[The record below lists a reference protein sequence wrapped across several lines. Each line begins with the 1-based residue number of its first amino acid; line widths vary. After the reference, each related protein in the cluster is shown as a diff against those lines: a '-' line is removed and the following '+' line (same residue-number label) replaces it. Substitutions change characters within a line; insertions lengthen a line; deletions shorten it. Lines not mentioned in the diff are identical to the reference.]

1 MRRLSAEEQED
12 WARLA
17 QSVRPI
23 HPRTAPR
30 LSPLVIS
37 NKPAQS
43 QPAPPK
49 IMAPKVKGRVPLDRA
64 PVPAPKS
71 PAPVIANTLDGSWDR
86 RLGTGRAIPDQVI
99 DLHGHS
105 LDSAWSYLDHGL
117 ERAIRHHART
127 VLLITGKSRNAE
139 RVGNERRGIIR
150 AKIGD
155 WLAGSRFADRIA
167 AVRNAH
173 PRHGGDGAL
182 YVIMRRGR
190 DG

>member
-23 HPRTAPR
+23 HPRAAPR
-30 LSPLVIS
+30 LLPLVIS
-37 NKPAQS
+37 HKPV
-43 QPAPPK
+43 QPKPVSSKA
-49 IMAPKVKGRVPLDRA
+49 MGRVPPDRV
-64 PVPAPKS
+64 PTPAPKA

-86 RLGTGRAIPDQVI
+86 RLGTGRAVPDQVI
-99 DLHGHS
+99 DLHGHT
-105 LDSAWSYLDHGL
+105 LDSAWAYLDHGL

-182 YVIMRRGR
+182 YVILRRGR

>member
-1 MRRLSAEEQED
+1 MVMGPSA
-12 WARLA
+12 
-17 QSVRPI
+17 
-23 HPRTAPR
+23 T
-30 LSPLVIS
+30 
-37 NKPAQS
+37 PA
-43 QPAPPK
+43 K
-49 IMAPKVKGRVPLDRA
+49 IKGRVPLDRVLTSA
-64 PVPAPKS
+64 SKP

-86 RLGTGRAIPDQVI
+86 RLGTGRAVPDQVI
-99 DLHGHS
+99 DLHGHT

-182 YVIMRRGR
+182 YVILRRGR